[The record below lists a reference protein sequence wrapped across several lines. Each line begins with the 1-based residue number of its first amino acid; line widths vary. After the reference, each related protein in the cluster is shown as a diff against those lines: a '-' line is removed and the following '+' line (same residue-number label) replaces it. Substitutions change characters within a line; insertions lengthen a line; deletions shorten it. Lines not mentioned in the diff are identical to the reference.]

1 MLCLPDTVK
10 NLTSSNIYCWPECG
24 GTGTFVMGSLTETG
38 WDPGPFTVVLQC
50 LHLDQCLSK
59 LQNAKKIKRL
69 KVPVCMPHLGQ
80 IMDKKIQKDRKTTAT
95 SEEQGV
101 KAVYCAHPLH
111 TPPGKQW
118 AK

>member
-1 MLCLPDTVK
+1 MLTPR
-10 NLTSSNIYCWPECG
+10 P
-24 GTGTFVMGSLTETG
+24 MSLGATKYKEN
-38 WDPGPFTVVLQC
+38 
-50 LHLDQCLSK
+50 K
-59 LQNAKKIKRL
+59 EAKSH
-69 KVPVCMPHLGQ
+69 CMHATLR
-80 IMDKKIQKDRKTTAT
+80 KIQKDRKTTAT